1 MSWNFVRMLIIII
14 SRSSLKLGHVGL
26 KTRSLDQQATQ
37 VSDLG
42 PLWPSCFR
50 KRWFFMKYFKLVHA
64 PIWKIPQYMKFFYS
78 YVQDIQSSESS
89 TFLRYLRLLNALE
102 GTLFWKKM
110 IFSWNISSW
119 CMPKFDRFLIIWNEF
134 YSYVQG
140 KKHLVSS
147 TIFVYLRLSYALY
160 GTFFFEKKRWFF
172 MNYFKFVHAPNLK
185 IFLIIWQVFYPYV
198 QGKKH
203 WVSSTCPN
211 LKDSLL
217 YDRFSI
223 HMYKARSIW
232 YLQQFSSICVSL
244 MPCTVHFL
252 EKDDFSWNISS
263 WCRPQLER
271 FLIIWQVFYP
281 YVQGIKHSVSSTIF
295 LSLGLPHTQ

>member
-1 MSWNFVRMLIIII
+1 MALLFFEKDDFFHEIFQVGACPNLKDSSIYEIFSIHMYRTYRVRY
-14 SRSSLKLGHVGL
+14 LKLFCAICDFL
-26 KTRSLDQQATQ
+26 M
-37 VSDLG
+37 
-42 PLWPSCFR
+42 LW
-50 KRWFFMKYFKLVHA
+50 KVHYF
-64 PIWKIPQYMKFFYS
+64 
-78 YVQDIQSSESS
+78 
-89 TFLRYLRLLNALE
+89 
-102 GTLFWKKM
+102 GKKM

-160 GTFFFEKKRWFF
+160 GTFFWKKKDDFSWTISSLCMPHLEK
-172 MNYFKFVHAPNLK
+172 
-185 IFLIIWQVFYPYV
+185 FLIIWQVFYPYV

-203 WVSSTCPN
+203 WVSSTFPN

-223 HMYKARSIW
+223 HMYKARSIR
-232 YLQQFSSICVSL
+232 YLQQFSSIRVSL

-252 EKDDFSWNISS
+252 EEEDFSWNISS

-271 FLIIWQVFYP
+271 FLIIWQGFYP

-295 LSLGLPHTQ
+295 LSLRLPHTQ

>member
-42 PLWPSCFR
+42 PLWPSCFQ
-50 KRWFFMKYFKLVHA
+50 KRWFFSWNISSWCMPQLERFLN
-64 PIWKIPQYMKFFYS
+64 IWNFFYS
-78 YVQDIQSSESS
+78 YVQDIQSSVSS

-140 KKHLVSS
+140 KKHLVFS

-160 GTFFFEKKRWFF
+160 GTFFSEKKRWFF
-172 MNYFKFVHAPNLK
+172 MNYFKFVHAPTWQNSLLYDRFSIHMYKARSIGYLQHAPTWK
-185 IFLIIWQVFYPYV
+185 IPYYMLSQRAVKTKITNQPYYMTGFLFICTRQEAFDIFNNFPLSASLLCLVPYIFRKKMIFHEIFQV
-198 QGKKH
+198 GAG
-203 WVSSTCPN
+203 PN

-223 HMYKARSIW
+223 HMYKA
-232 YLQQFSSICVSL
+232 
-244 MPCTVHFL
+244 
-252 EKDDFSWNISS
+252 
-263 WCRPQLER
+263 
-271 FLIIWQVFYP
+271 
-281 YVQGIKHSVSSTIF
+281 
-295 LSLGLPHTQ
+295 

>member
-50 KRWFFMKYFKLVHA
+50 KRWFFSWNISSWCMPQLERFLN
-64 PIWKIPQYMKFFYS
+64 IWIFFYS
-78 YVQDIQSSESS
+78 YVQGIQSSVSS
-89 TFLRYLRLLNALE
+89 AFLRNLWLLNALE

-140 KKHLVSS
+140 KNHLVSS
-147 TIFVYLRLSYALY
+147 TIFVYLGLSYALY
-160 GTFFFEKKRWFF
+160 GTFFLEKKDDFSWTISSLC
-172 MNYFKFVHAPNLK
+172 MPQLEK
-185 IFLIIWQVFYPYV
+185 FLIIWQVFYPYV
-198 QGKKH
+198 QGKTH

-223 HMYKARSIW
+223 HMYKARSIR

-295 LSLGLPHTQ
+295 LSLRLPHTQ

>member
-50 KRWFFMKYFKLVHA
+50 KRWFFFMKYFKLVHA
-64 PIWKIPQYMKFFYS
+64 PTWKIPQYMIFFHLLI
-78 YVQDIQSSESS
+78 QDIQSSVSS

-119 CMPKFDRFLIIWNEF
+119 CMPQFDRFLIIWNEF

-160 GTFFFEKKRWFF
+160 GTFF
-172 MNYFKFVHAPNLK
+172 
-185 IFLIIWQVFYPYV
+185 
-198 QGKKH
+198 
-203 WVSSTCPN
+203 
-211 LKDSLL
+211 
-217 YDRFSI
+217 
-223 HMYKARSIW
+223 
-232 YLQQFSSICVSL
+232 
-244 MPCTVHFL
+244 
-252 EKDDFSWNISS
+252 
-263 WCRPQLER
+263 
-271 FLIIWQVFYP
+271 
-281 YVQGIKHSVSSTIF
+281 
-295 LSLGLPHTQ
+295 